1 MKWRC
6 EWCGKPHEED
16 DPPCDN
22 CGHGSFEKAIVREPS
37 YETVDT
43 GPTYVWA
50 CPNCGREHVKNS
62 PPCSR
67 CGNPELEKVEQDYA
81 DVERD
86 LETPSWLEVAK
97 PYAPAFLVVAVV
109 LALFAT
115 GIVPLSALPGVG
127 EPTSDAP
134 DAPGN
139 GSEAAGIDLEAVER
153 EVHDRLEAERAAN
166 ASREYDEGLA
176 AFAEFRNRQL
186 VVAHVEGG
194 EPAAQPTLG
203 EFDPACGG
211 EAPVVGYESTL
222 GESIDAYD
230 DEADLSAAIA
240 AAIESAE
247 LESEAATEDPSA
259 FVAEGLDVHVDPDGT
274 VFVYYLTC

>member
-50 CPNCGREHVKNS
+50 CPNCDREHVKNS

-67 CGNPELEKVEQDYA
+67 CGNPDLEKVEQDYA

-97 PYAPAFLVVAVV
+97 PYAPVFLVAAVV
-109 LALFAT
+109 IALFAT
-115 GIVPLSALPGVG
+115 GIVPLSAIPGLG
-127 EPTSDAP
+127 TPDPPEAP

-139 GSEAAGIDLEAVER
+139 GSEAAGIDLEAVELA
-153 EVHDRLEAERAAN
+153 VHDQLEAERSA
-166 ASREYDEGLA
+166 ASREYDDGLA

-186 VVAHVEGG
+186 VVAADEGVEPDDMPPLNAFDPTCGEETPTGG
-194 EPAAQPTLG
+194 SVTLG
-203 EFDPACGG
+203 DP
-211 EAPVVGYESTL
+211 
-222 GESIDAYD
+222 IDAYD
-230 DEADLSAAIA
+230 DEPELATAIA
-240 AAIESAE
+240 VAIQSESAIEGGS
-247 LESEAATEDPSA
+247 S
-259 FVAEGLDVHVDPDGT
+259 FVAEGLDVHVADDT